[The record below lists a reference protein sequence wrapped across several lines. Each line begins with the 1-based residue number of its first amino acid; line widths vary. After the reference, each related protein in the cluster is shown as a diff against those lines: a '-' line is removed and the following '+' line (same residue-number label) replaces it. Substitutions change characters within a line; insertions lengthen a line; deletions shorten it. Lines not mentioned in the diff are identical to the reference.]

1 MLGWLQTRT
10 RQKTILERQLLKI
23 VDTEEIFFHTISLRL
38 YSPRAPRLSSPS
50 HTPGS
55 ITTKMSAAALAVFG
69 NSPTALSKTRPPKL
83 VRQTNGTIATQ
94 LSLRLA
100 DKLEPNI
107 TENLQADTR
116 KINNW
121 RAKKR
126 NYPQTST
133 LAYTQYF

>member
-1 MLGWLQTRT
+1 M
-10 RQKTILERQLLKI
+10 I
-23 VDTEEIFFHTISLRL
+23 TEEFFFHTISHSHTKTLFV
-38 YSPRAPRLSSPS
+38 PHASPS

-55 ITTKMSAAALAVFG
+55 ITTKMSSSKNVRSATMSAAALAVFG

-83 VRQTNGTIATQ
+83 VRQTNGTIGTQ

-100 DKLEPNI
+100 HTLEPNI

>member
-1 MLGWLQTRT
+1 
-10 RQKTILERQLLKI
+10 
-23 VDTEEIFFHTISLRL
+23 
-38 YSPRAPRLSSPS
+38 
-50 HTPGS
+50 
-55 ITTKMSAAALAVFG
+55 MSAAALAVFG

-83 VRQTNGTIATQ
+83 VRQTNGTIGTQ
-94 LSLRLA
+94 LSLRHT
-100 DKLEPNI
+100 LEPNI

-133 LAYTQYF
+133 LAYTQVRLQCHGCSDYTDWDMRVDEPLGWYKAKDSKWYCKCCADYPYAIDHNIMLV